1 MIALNH
7 SDEYPKLVIY
17 ESRSTL
23 KKLWVEFEF
32 IYGCRKYDDCLIVP
46 LELPILELLLQYG
59 CRPDSETAAW
69 LEQQRDAETR
79 LARPAMYDDVQLD
92 HPKAALLYPYQRVG
106 ANFLVKRSRV
116 VLADQ
121 QGLGKT
127 AEAIIAVEISRWHDK
142 VLIVCPKS
150 LLGVWRDE
158 IAKWAALHLP
168 VTIVETRTQ
177 TSKITEYHAG
187 WLACS
192 YDTLRREDTI
202 ARISW
207 DWVIA
212 DESQNLKNRATQ
224 NYRAVSSLKTRRI
237 AFLTATPMGNG
248 PHELWTM
255 LHLID
260 PKRYSSYWRF
270 RDLFCEYDPWEPH
283 ARVTDTR
290 HPDLLRRELAPR
302 MLQRKKAD
310 VQKQL
315 PPKTV
320 QRVPL
325 GLNPKQE
332 KHYDEMARY
341 ALVTLT
347 SGDTLDALAPIAQLG
362 RLRQIL
368 STPATLGLADDSS
381 KLDAAMDLIQSTD
394 EKVVVFTLFRATVQA
409 LCSRLSREGVEHT
422 YLWGGLTL
430 DEIDAVKHR
439 LDTDA
444 RVLVATLQTGGVGL
458 TLTAASTCIFIDQH
472 YNPEKQEQA
481 QDRLHR
487 ISQTKPVT
495 VYNLYCPNTVDD
507 LVEEILQR
515 KVLMTTA
522 ILGKALIEAL
532 QRRLP

>member
-1 MIALNH
+1 VYNLSTETGNYFANGI
-7 SDEYPKLVIY
+7 LVHN
-17 ESRSTL
+17 
-23 KKLWVEFEF
+23 
-32 IYGCRKYDDCLIVP
+32 C
-46 LELPILELLLQYG
+46 Q
-59 CRPDSETAAW
+59 
-69 LEQQRDAETR
+69 
-79 LARPAMYDDVQLD
+79 
-92 HPKAALLYPYQRVG
+92 
-106 ANFLVKRSRV
+106 
-116 VLADQ
+116 
-121 QGLGKT
+121 
-127 AEAIIAVEISRWHDK
+127 AI
-142 VLIVCPKS
+142 
-150 LLGVWRDE
+150 
-158 IAKWAALHLP
+158 
-168 VTIVETRTQ
+168 
-177 TSKITEYHAG
+177 
-187 WLACS
+187 
-192 YDTLRREDTI
+192 
-202 ARISW
+202 
-207 DWVIA
+207 
-212 DESQNLKNRATQ
+212 KNRETQ

-283 ARVTDTR
+283 ARVTDPR
-290 HPDLLRRELAPR
+290 HPDLLRKELAPR
-302 MLQRKKAD
+302 MLLRKKAD

-315 PPKTV
+315 PPKTI
-320 QRVPL
+320 QRIPL

-332 KHYDEMARY
+332 KHYDEMSKH

-347 SGDTLDALAPIAQLG
+347 SGVVLDALAPISQLG

-381 KLDAAMDLIQSTD
+381 KLDAAMDLIQGTD

-409 LCSRLSREGVEHT
+409 LCSRLTKLNVAHVH
-422 YLWGGLTL
+422 LWGGMTM
-430 DEIDAVKHR
+430 DEIDTAKYR

-495 VYNLYCPNTVDD
+495 VYNLYCPNTIDD

-515 KVLMTTA
+515 KVTMTTA
-522 ILGKALIEAL
+522 ILGRALIEAL
-532 QRRLP
+532 QRRTA